1 MTTLK
6 LEVEKAREAYNKG
19 SKDQKQFLIDM
30 YGKEHFLLE
39 TTDRVT
45 DYLSACE
52 ELNIKPLSLAHF
64 SFLPEED
71 QERAWN
77 RHQLSIGT
85 RALCGVD
92 YKPDFTKSNEY
103 KYYNYIYWDT
113 DKSGFSSGCGVD
125 FFTAIVGSDLV
136 FPNEKLAKYAY
147 SIFEKQYIAYHFNQ

>member
-1 MTTLK
+1 MITLN

-52 ELNIKPLSLAHF
+52 ELNIKPLSFAHF

-113 DKSGFSSGCGVD
+113 DKSGFSSGCINVYYAA
-125 FFTAIVGSDLV
+125 FVGSDLYIE
-136 FPNEKLAKYAY
+136 NYDKAKIIEK
-147 SIFEKQYIAYHFNQ
+147 IFRDDYIIYLF